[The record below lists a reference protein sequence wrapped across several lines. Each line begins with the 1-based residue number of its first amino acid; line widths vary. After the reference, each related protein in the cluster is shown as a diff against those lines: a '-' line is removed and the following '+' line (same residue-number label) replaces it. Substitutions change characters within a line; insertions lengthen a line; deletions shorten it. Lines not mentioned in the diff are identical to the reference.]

1 MITYF
6 FPPLGGVG
14 VQRALR
20 YVRHLPSFGWN
31 TVVLTVKHGLK
42 GEPTDTKALDKI
54 PADVPVVR
62 TDLLDVTLPA
72 RWLHRLAGFAH
83 YDRGW
88 LTDLP
93 GRLVLRL
100 LHYCVHRPCL
110 AVAGRWGRFV
120 VCFPPDHYIG
130 WLPFA
135 YLAARRLLSQEAVD
149 VIYTVSAPYTA
160 HLVGW
165 LLKKTTGKP
174 WIADFRDEWTQNPTI
189 RPMFSWQ
196 RKANR
201 WLEQQSFDNADSIII
216 ATESYKELMSSLAGP
231 NLREKF
237 TTITNSFDAE
247 DFKPLDALPKG
258 DKFKVVY
265 CGSFYDMQQPAYFL
279 AAMRSLVEEGLL
291 PLDKIS
297 LTFAGYTRYNT
308 REMFKDSLLFPA
320 IRYMGI
326 VSHKEAIQQMKE
338 ADVLLLIVGSLR
350 GKENIPAKTFEYIAT
365 GKPILALVPP
375 DGEAARVI
383 RETRTGIVVAPE
395 DVNAIKTASLDLYTC
410 WRSAKLRIESNWEQI
425 NRYEAREVTRQL
437 SIVLDGLMLDQPLQG
452 KT

>member
-1 MITYF
+1 
-6 FPPLGGVG
+6 
-14 VQRALR
+14 
-20 YVRHLPSFGWN
+20 
-31 TVVLTVKHGLK
+31 
-42 GEPTDTKALDKI
+42 
-54 PADVPVVR
+54 
-62 TDLLDVTLPA
+62 
-72 RWLHRLAGFAH
+72 
-83 YDRGW
+83 
-88 LTDLP
+88 
-93 GRLVLRL
+93 
-100 LHYCVHRPCL
+100 
-110 AVAGRWGRFV
+110 V